1 MFIRFFVSCFFLLL
15 LSFFLLLMNFFNSI
29 ISAESRHGHLLIYTN
44 IFSVFF
50 VIRCHAAPYIFF
62 LHFILFNSKALEFFF
77 FLSLQCPAMVFA
89 QIGGAV
95 PNAGAFSFIFPQ
107 KSRSHWIIQHI
118 YRILQETMNTVIR
131 RTSYKSRDVDR
142 ILLLKKIILPLSEI
156 IFFYK
161 RFHRISA
168 RILFSNFL
176 DFHSRYFFSLLNEKK
191 SLKIELIFYKS
202 VKKQNFE

>member
-1 MFIRFFVSCFFLLL
+1 MFCFVAVK
-15 LSFFLLLMNFFNSI
+15 FFLLLMNFFNSI
-29 ISAESRHGHLLIYTN
+29 ISAESRHDHLLIHTN

-62 LHFILFNSKALEFFF
+62 CILFYLILKLWNFSF

-131 RTSYKSRDVDR
+131 RMSYKSRDVDR
-142 ILLLKKIILPLSEI
+142 ILLLKKYYFTVNWNNFFLQTISQNELKKTII
-156 IFFYK
+156 
-161 RFHRISA
+161 
-168 RILFSNFL
+168 
-176 DFHSRYFFSLLNEKK
+176 
-191 SLKIELIFYKS
+191 
-202 VKKQNFE
+202 

>member
-118 YRILQETMNTVIR
+118 YRIQETMNTVIR
-131 RTSYKSRDVDR
+131 RMSYKSRDVDR

-176 DFHSRYFFSLLNEKK
+176 DFHLRYFFSLLNEKNH
-191 SLKIELIFYKS
+191 LKL
-202 VKKQNFE
+202 N

>member
-29 ISAESRHGHLLIYTN
+29 ISAESRYGHLLIYTN

-107 KSRSHWIIQHI
+107 KSRSHWIIQLI
-118 YRILQETMNTVIR
+118 YRIQETMNTVIR
-131 RTSYKSRDVDR
+131 RMSYKSRDVDR
-142 ILLLKKIILPLSEI
+142 ILLLKKYYFTVNWNNFFLQTISQNELKKTIFKFFRLSFE
-156 IFFYK
+156 IFF
-161 RFHRISA
+161 
-168 RILFSNFL
+168 
-176 DFHSRYFFSLLNEKK
+176 
-191 SLKIELIFYKS
+191 
-202 VKKQNFE
+202 

>member
-1 MFIRFFVSCFFLLL
+1 MPCRPTYIFLL
-15 LSFFLLLMNFFNSI
+15 
-29 ISAESRHGHLLIYTN
+29 
-44 IFSVFF
+44 
-50 VIRCHAAPYIFF
+50 
-62 LHFILFNSKALEFFF
+62 FILFHSKALEFFF

-118 YRILQETMNTVIR
+118 YRILPMNTVIR
-131 RTSYKSRDVDR
+131 RMSYKSRDVDR

-176 DFHSRYFFSLLNEKK
+176 DFHLRYFFVKWKK

-202 VKKQNFE
+202 VN

>member
-29 ISAESRHGHLLIYTN
+29 ISAESWHGHLLMYTN

-62 LHFILFNSKALEFFF
+62 LHFILFYSKALEFFF

-118 YRILQETMNTVIR
+118 YRIQETMNTVIR
-131 RTSYKSRDVDR
+131 RMSYKSRDVDR
-142 ILLLKKIILPLSEI
+142 ILLLKKYYFTVNWNNFLLQTISQNELKKTIFKFFRLSFE
-156 IFFYK
+156 IFF
-161 RFHRISA
+161 
-168 RILFSNFL
+168 
-176 DFHSRYFFSLLNEKK
+176 
-191 SLKIELIFYKS
+191 
-202 VKKQNFE
+202 

>member
-1 MFIRFFVSCFFLLL
+1 MFFFVAVKFFFVVDE
-15 LSFFLLLMNFFNSI
+15 FFQQYYICWVTAQSPSHI
-29 ISAESRHGHLLIYTN
+29 YKHLLRFLCNKMPCRPIY
-44 IFSVFF
+44 
-50 VIRCHAAPYIFF
+50 FF

-131 RTSYKSRDVDR
+131 RMSYKSRDVDR
-142 ILLLKKIILPLSEI
+142 ILLLKKYYFTVNWNN
-156 IFFYK
+156 FFYK

-176 DFHSRYFFSLLNEKK
+176 DFHLRYFFSLLNEKNH
-191 SLKIELIFYKS
+191 LKL
-202 VKKQNFE
+202 N

>member
-1 MFIRFFVSCFFLLL
+1 MFFLLL

-29 ISAESRHGHLLIYTN
+29 ISAESRHSHLLIYTN

-62 LHFILFNSKALEFFF
+62 CILFYLILKLWNFSF

-118 YRILQETMNTVIR
+118 SRILQETMNTVIR
-131 RTSYKSRDVDR
+131 RMSYKSRDVNR
-142 ILLLKKIILPLSEI
+142 ILLLKKIL
-156 IFFYK
+156 FY
-161 RFHRISA
+161 R
-168 RILFSNFL
+168 
-176 DFHSRYFFSLLNEKK
+176 
-191 SLKIELIFYKS
+191 
-202 VKKQNFE
+202 

>member
-29 ISAESRHGHLLIYTN
+29 ISAESRYGHLLIYTN

-62 LHFILFNSKALEFFF
+62 CILFYLILKLWNFSF

-118 YRILQETMNTVIR
+118 YRIQETMNTVIR
-131 RTSYKSRDVDR
+131 RMSYKSRDVNR
-142 ILLLKKIILPLSEI
+142 ILLLKKIL
-156 IFFYK
+156 FY
-161 RFHRISA
+161 R
-168 RILFSNFL
+168 
-176 DFHSRYFFSLLNEKK
+176 
-191 SLKIELIFYKS
+191 
-202 VKKQNFE
+202 

>member
-1 MFIRFFVSCFFLLL
+1 
-15 LSFFLLLMNFFNSI
+15 MNFFNSI
-29 ISAESRHGHLLIYTN
+29 ISAESRYGHLLIYTN

-62 LHFILFNSKALEFFF
+62 CILFYLILKLWNFSF

-118 YRILQETMNTVIR
+118 YRIQETMNTVIR
-131 RTSYKSRDVDR
+131 RMSYKSRDVDR

-176 DFHSRYFFSLLNEKK
+176 DFHSRYFFSLLNEKNH
-191 SLKIELIFYKS
+191 LKL
-202 VKKQNFE
+202 N

>member
-1 MFIRFFVSCFFLLL
+1 MLKEEFFIFFLLWINEKKIKKNKCGEDESKFISIIDNVYPVFRFVFFLLL

-29 ISAESRHGHLLIYTN
+29 ISAESRYGHLLIYTN

-62 LHFILFNSKALEFFF
+62 CILFYLILKLWNFSF

-118 YRILQETMNTVIR
+118 YRIQETMNTVIR
-131 RTSYKSRDVDR
+131 RMSYKSRDVDR
-142 ILLLKKIILPLSEI
+142 ILLLKKYYFTVNWNNFFLQTISQNELKKTII
-156 IFFYK
+156 
-161 RFHRISA
+161 
-168 RILFSNFL
+168 
-176 DFHSRYFFSLLNEKK
+176 
-191 SLKIELIFYKS
+191 
-202 VKKQNFE
+202 

>member
-1 MFIRFFVSCFFLLL
+1 MFCFVAVK
-15 LSFFLLLMNFFNSI
+15 FFLLLMNFFNSI
-29 ISAESRHGHLLIYTN
+29 ISAESLHGHLLIYTN

-50 VIRCHAAPYIFF
+50 VIRCHAAPYILF

-107 KSRSHWIIQHI
+107 KSRSHWIIQLI
-118 YRILQETMNTVIR
+118 YRIQETMNTVIR
-131 RTSYKSRDVDR
+131 RMSYKSRDVDR

-176 DFHSRYFFSLLNEKK
+176 DFHLRYFFSLLNEKNH
-191 SLKIELIFYKS
+191 LKL
-202 VKKQNFE
+202 N

>member
-1 MFIRFFVSCFFLLL
+1 MPP
-15 LSFFLLLMNFFNSI
+15 
-29 ISAESRHGHLLIYTN
+29 H
-44 IFSVFF
+44 
-50 VIRCHAAPYIFF
+50 IFF
-62 LHFILFNSKALEFFF
+62 FFCILFYLILKLWNFSF

-118 YRILQETMNTVIR
+118 SRILQETMNTVIR
-131 RTSYKSRDVDR
+131 RMSYKSRDVDR

-176 DFHSRYFFSLLNEKK
+176 DFHLRYFFSLLNEKNH
-191 SLKIELIFYKS
+191 LKL
-202 VKKQNFE
+202 N

>member
-1 MFIRFFVSCFFLLL
+1 MFCFVAVK
-15 LSFFLLLMNFFNSI
+15 FFLLLMNFFNSI
-29 ISAESRHGHLLIYTN
+29 ISAESRHDHLLIHTN

-62 LHFILFNSKALEFFF
+62 CILFYLILKLWNFSF

-118 YRILQETMNTVIR
+118 YRILPMNTVIR
-131 RTSYKSRDVDR
+131 RMSYKSRDVDR
-142 ILLLKKIILPLSEI
+142 ILLFKKNIILPLSEI

-161 RFHRISA
+161 RFHRMSA

-176 DFHSRYFFSLLNEKK
+176 DIHLRYFF
-191 SLKIELIFYKS
+191 
-202 VKKQNFE
+202 

>member
-1 MFIRFFVSCFFLLL
+1 MFFFVAVKFFFVVDE
-15 LSFFLLLMNFFNSI
+15 FFQQYYICWITARSP
-29 ISAESRHGHLLIYTN
+29 SHTYKHLLRFLCNKMPCRPIY
-44 IFSVFF
+44 F
-50 VIRCHAAPYIFF
+50 FF

-107 KSRSHWIIQHI
+107 KSRSHWIIQLI
-118 YRILQETMNTVIR
+118 YRIQETMNTVIR
-131 RTSYKSRDVDR
+131 RMSYKSRDVDR

-161 RFHRISA
+161 RFHRMSA

-176 DFHSRYFFSLLNEKK
+176 DIHLRYFF
-191 SLKIELIFYKS
+191 
-202 VKKQNFE
+202 

>member
-1 MFIRFFVSCFFLLL
+1 
-15 LSFFLLLMNFFNSI
+15 MNFFNSI
-29 ISAESRHGHLLIYTN
+29 ISAESRHSHLLIYTN

-62 LHFILFNSKALEFFF
+62 CILFYLILKLWNFSF

-118 YRILQETMNTVIR
+118 YRIQETMNTVIR
-131 RTSYKSRDVDR
+131 RMSYKSRDVDR
-142 ILLLKKIILPLSEI
+142 ILLLKKYYFTVNWNNFFLQTISQNELKKTIFKFFRLSFE
-156 IFFYK
+156 IFF
-161 RFHRISA
+161 
-168 RILFSNFL
+168 
-176 DFHSRYFFSLLNEKK
+176 
-191 SLKIELIFYKS
+191 
-202 VKKQNFE
+202 

>member
-1 MFIRFFVSCFFLLL
+1 MFFLLL

-29 ISAESRHGHLLIYTN
+29 ISAESRHDHLLIHTN

-62 LHFILFNSKALEFFF
+62 CILFYLILKLWNFSF

-118 YRILQETMNTVIR
+118 SRILQETMNTVIR
-131 RTSYKSRDVDR
+131 HMSYKNRDVEF
-142 ILLLKKIILPLSEI
+142 ILLLKKFNLPLIEI

-161 RFHRISA
+161 QFHRISA

-176 DFHSRYFFSLLNEKK
+176 DFHLRYSFSLLNEK
-191 SLKIELIFYKS
+191 IT
-202 VKKQNFE
+202 

>member
-1 MFIRFFVSCFFLLL
+1 
-15 LSFFLLLMNFFNSI
+15 MNFFNSI
-29 ISAESRHGHLLIYTN
+29 ISAESRHVHLLIYTN

-50 VIRCHAAPYIFF
+50 VIRCHAAHIFF
-62 LHFILFNSKALEFFF
+62 FCILFYLILKLWNFSF

-131 RTSYKSRDVDR
+131 RMSYKSRDVDR
-142 ILLLKKIILPLSEI
+142 ILLLKKYYFTVNWNN
-156 IFFYK
+156 FFLQT
-161 RFHRISA
+161 ISQ
-168 RILFSNFL
+168 
-176 DFHSRYFFSLLNEKK
+176 NELKK
-191 SLKIELIFYKS
+191 TIM
-202 VKKQNFE
+202 

>member
-1 MFIRFFVSCFFLLL
+1 
-15 LSFFLLLMNFFNSI
+15 MNFFNSI
-29 ISAESRHGHLLIYTN
+29 ISAESRHDHLLIHTN

-62 LHFILFNSKALEFFF
+62 CILFYLILKLWNFSF

-131 RTSYKSRDVDR
+131 RMSYKSRDVDR
-142 ILLLKKIILPLSEI
+142 ILLFEKNIILPLSEI

-161 RFHRISA
+161 RFHRMSA

-176 DFHSRYFFSLLNEKK
+176 DFHLRYFFSLLNKR
-191 SLKIELIFYKS
+191 IT
-202 VKKQNFE
+202 

>member
-29 ISAESRHGHLLIYTN
+29 ISAESRYGHLLIYTN

-161 RFHRISA
+161 RFHRMSA

-176 DFHSRYFFSLLNEKK
+176 DFHLRYFFSLLNKK
-191 SLKIELIFYKS
+191 IT
-202 VKKQNFE
+202 